1 MKIRKQIVEPGPTQ
15 PKAKG
20 CLDDDLGDGSL
31 IRAALIDISRAR
43 GMSRFASDTG
53 ISREGLYLALGPD
66 GNPEFTTVMKVS
78 KSLGL
83 RLHAEA
89 APR

>member
-1 MKIRKQIVEPGPTQ
+1 
-15 PKAKG
+15 
-20 CLDDDLGDGSL
+20 
-31 IRAALIDISRAR
+31 
-43 GMSRFASDTG
+43 MSRFASDTG

-66 GNPEFTTVMKVS
+66 GNPEFTTVMKVI